1 MSATI
6 IITIIMLVA
15 GILCMKKRACP
26 HCGEQANTLSNK
38 TVGTLLIVY
47 SLLLILS
54 EFFLYEEIAKGEFIW
69 IAIGLFY
76 LLKKDGDQCLACK
89 LSIR

>member
-15 GILCMKKRACP
+15 GLLCMKKRACP
-26 HCGEQANTLSNK
+26 HCKEQANTLSNN

-47 SLLLILS
+47 SLLLIS
-54 EFFLYEEIAKGEFIW
+54 SDYFLYDDMAKNEFIW

-76 LLKKDGDQCLACK
+76 LLKKDDNRCLACK
-89 LSIR
+89 FKLN